1 MNSMSTEDN
10 KTVVRRFIEAY
21 NRRDAMVL
29 NEVLD
34 PAIALRYL
42 EIYIP
47 NNNARWADE
56 RLEITGLLAEG
67 DWVWTRLAHTARH
80 VGEYRGIPPT
90 GMTKTNAGCM
100 FFHVVNGQIV
110 EHAALWDNLAELTQ
124 LGGVVV
130 PGPQ

>member
-1 MNSMSTEDN
+1 MSTEDN
-10 KTVVRRFIEAY
+10 KTVVRRFVEAY

-29 NEVLD
+29 NEILD
-34 PAIALRYL
+34 PGIALRYL

-47 NNNARWADE
+47 SNSARWADE
-56 RLEITGLLAEG
+56 RLEITGMLAEG
-67 DWVWTRLAHTARH
+67 DWVWARLAHTARH

-90 GMTKTNAGCM
+90 GKTKTNGGCM
-100 FFHVVNGQIV
+100 FFHVVNGKIV

-130 PGPQ
+130 PGL